1 MYLNHFSEIFNLNE
15 TFMADIN
22 DRAETCGYNAFM
34 ENALTFPPTGPI
46 PTAPNSSLPGC
57 DVWDDIT
64 NAAIYVN
71 PCFVSYLFKDCHLS
85 YC

>member
-1 MYLNHFSEIFNLNE
+1 
-15 TFMADIN
+15 MANIN

-34 ENALTFPPTGPI
+34 ENALTFPPTGTI
-46 PTAPNSSLPGC
+46 PTAPKSYLAGC

-71 PCFVSYLFKDCHLS
+71 PCFVSSLS
-85 YC
+85 QDFCVSQV